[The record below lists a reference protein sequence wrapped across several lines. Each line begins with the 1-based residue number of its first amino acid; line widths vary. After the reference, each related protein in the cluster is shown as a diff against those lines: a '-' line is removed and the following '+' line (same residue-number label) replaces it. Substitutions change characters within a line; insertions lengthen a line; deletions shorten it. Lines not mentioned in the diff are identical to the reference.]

1 MTPAALTAVLLLASV
16 DDLFQVI
23 DTDRDGKVTRDE
35 LIGYAREEARRSTE
49 KEGIHYRAFYIFFK
63 EKWERFADHV
73 MRDDAGGD
81 GVLSRTEFQAQKV
94 EAAARKF
101 CQGRPADACG
111 LADDALAGELW
122 PPQLGVSPNTTFAV
136 SLRPA

>member
-1 MTPAALTAVLLLASV
+1 MWLLFALLGLPQNKTVHRNRGTGSVPEAQRTDTQAAIDETCLPDIYMAALH
-16 DDLFQVI
+16 
-23 DTDRDGKVTRDE
+23 R
-35 LIGYAREEARRSTE
+35 
-49 KEGIHYRAFYIFFK
+49 FK
-63 EKWERFADHV
+63 
-73 MRDDAGGD
+73 
-81 GVLSRTEFQAQKV
+81 KV